1 VSGVECHLNGQVCA
15 RLGSGG
21 GGVGWAGDVAPVSN
35 RTKLGTLRRPL
46 TSELAMRSDRSH
58 RRRAGA
64 SRLDLVQPLGGE
76 TGRGGV
82 GICLGRRGL
91 GGLLPSIYS
100 GSAINYEATSSRPAT
115 AQWAWGALSCTMLS
129 LHVTVIFHP
138 RDRFTP
144 SSTWTVGPAVQH
156 VFSFL
161 LPAAPSSLPH
171 LLRRRLFTS

>member
-1 VSGVECHLNGQVCA
+1 MSGVECHLNGQVCA

-64 SRLDLVQPLGGE
+64 SRLDLVQPLGGGE

-82 GICLGRRGL
+82 GICLGAAGIRGTL
-91 GGLLPSIYS
+91 
-100 GSAINYEATSSRPAT
+100 A
-115 AQWAWGALSCTMLS
+115 SC
-129 LHVTVIFHP
+129 
-138 RDRFTP
+138 
-144 SSTWTVGPAVQH
+144 
-156 VFSFL
+156 
-161 LPAAPSSLPH
+161 
-171 LLRRRLFTS
+171 LF